1 MFSGYRQSRKAQ
13 QAAIPDPA
21 PNLTSMH
28 ETLIA
33 LKLAVEALQ
42 GVRGDKDDCAVTW
55 GDLERT
61 GAIDKA
67 QVPKDVSQKI
77 R

>member
-1 MFSGYRQSRKAQ
+1 MFSGFRQPRKNQ
-13 QAAIPDPA
+13 QATIPDPA
-21 PNLTSMH
+21 PNLASIH
-28 ETLIA
+28 ETVLA

-42 GVRGDKDDCAVTW
+42 GSRGNKDDCAVTW

-67 QVPKDVSQKI
+67 QVPTDVAKKV
-77 R
+77 